1 MQTALVFFTDR
12 LQKKIRS
19 DSLVS
24 RSLCTKLMRQC
35 NWELVLTSFQI
46 KERKTNFELF
56 LPLYK
61 EVINELQKFRIS
73 KFSRQLPDSCTEPWT
88 CGTQA
93 SGWLR
98 GGHPSMEE
106 GLVHRNVCFSWN
118 DNCCFAE
125 VQALVKHC
133 YGYYVYKLQPTAL
146 EFKVKARYCVG

>member
-73 KFSRQLPDSCTEPWT
+73 KFL
-88 CGTQA
+88 A
-93 SGWLR
+93 SYRTPAQNL
-98 GGHPSMEE
+98 
-106 GLVHRNVCFSWN
+106 GLVELRP
-118 DNCCFAE
+118 
-125 VQALVKHC
+125 QAGSAGVIHQWKR
-133 YGYYVYKLQPTAL
+133 AL
-146 EFKVKARYCVG
+146 

>member
-1 MQTALVFFTDR
+1 MYY
-12 LQKKIRS
+12 
-19 DSLVS
+19 SL
-24 RSLCTKLMRQC
+24 
-35 NWELVLTSFQI
+35 F
-46 KERKTNFELF
+46 
-56 LPLYK
+56 
-61 EVINELQKFRIS
+61 NELQKLKIS
-73 KFSRQLPDSCTEPWT
+73 KFSRQLPDFCTEPWT

-106 GLVHRNVCFSWN
+106 GLEHRNVCFSWN

-125 VQALVKHC
+125 VQALVRHC